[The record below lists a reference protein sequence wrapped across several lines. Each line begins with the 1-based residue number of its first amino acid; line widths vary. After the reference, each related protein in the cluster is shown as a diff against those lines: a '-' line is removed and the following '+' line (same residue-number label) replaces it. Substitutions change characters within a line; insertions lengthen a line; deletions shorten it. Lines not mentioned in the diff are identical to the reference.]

1 MTDPRLETFRQL
13 VEEQQA
19 RRVRTE
25 YQHVKPP
32 AVTVKP
38 GKRWTKV
45 DVGDSGKY
53 VVDTDGTIYGIKAY
67 GVPHFSHRFG
77 TLGTINE
84 WDWSG
89 YAAVPAKG
97 R

>member
-1 MTDPRLETFRQL
+1 MTKQLEAFRAL

-19 RRVRTE
+19 RRTRAE

-45 DVGDSGKY
+45 DVGHSGKY
-53 VVDTDGTIYGIKAY
+53 VVDTDGTIYSIKAY
-67 GVPHFSHRFG
+67 GVPHFGHRFG
-77 TLGTINE
+77 TLDTINE

-89 YAAVPAKG
+89 YAAVRKEG